1 MIIGKLE
8 DSLRIEGLH
17 PAFKRVFDYIKSHDI
32 LHTVPGKIDI
42 DGENIW
48 INIAEPEMRN
58 LRDADIESIKNTS
71 IYRFY
76 SPEKNLLAGKQ
87 HAI

>member
-32 LHTVPGKIDI
+32 LHTVPGKIED
-42 DGENIW
+42 
-48 INIAEPEMRN
+48 RK
-58 LRDADIESIKNTS
+58 SVV
-71 IYRFY
+71 
-76 SPEKNLLAGKQ
+76 
-87 HAI
+87 